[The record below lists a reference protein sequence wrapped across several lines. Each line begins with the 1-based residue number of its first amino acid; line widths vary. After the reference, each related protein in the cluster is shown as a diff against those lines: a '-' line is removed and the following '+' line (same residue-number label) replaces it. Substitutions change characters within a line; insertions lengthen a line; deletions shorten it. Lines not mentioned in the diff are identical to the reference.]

1 MTDLIC
7 CLIDYLYQFSILLC
21 TPDRMVNQNETC
33 PFLTKVYINF
43 FSIENILFY
52 LMFLGKIRVG
62 FRKQFIFALETNIYR
77 ILVHDI
83 NLNRRNINVFSKTQ
97 RSQPDINNF
106 KPNTCLENLIHIATY
121 VLNQYLDILSLMN
134 YFHIRTEKTFNDFE
148 ISIDSQPVVKITP
161 N

>member
-21 TPDRMVNQNETC
+21 TPDHMVNQNETC
-33 PFLTKVYINF
+33 PFLTKVISF
-43 FSIENILFY
+43 FSLENILFR
-52 LMFLGKIRVG
+52 LMYLGKIRVS
-62 FRKQFIFALETNIYR
+62 FKKQFIFALETNIYR

-83 NLNRRNINVFSKTQ
+83 NLNRNINVFSKT
-97 RSQPDINNF
+97 QPDINNF

-148 ISIDSQPVVKITP
+148 ISIDSHPVVKITP